1 MFSAVT
7 EDGQLF
13 HLLGARQTRKLK
25 GRRFFCPVCGG
36 ELAVKLGL
44 QKAPH
49 FAHKQNK
56 SCSIDIEPESAY
68 HLEGKRQLY
77 VWLKT
82 QQASPIL
89 EPYMKNINQRPDI
102 MTKIKGRML
111 AVEYQCAT
119 LAPDVFQK
127 RTEGFKKAGIIPQWI
142 VGHSRLKRSAPSF
155 YQLSA
160 FHWQFINASPYRELI
175 CYCPETRSFRRLS
188 HIIPFYTNHS
198 YSFVQTIPIHRA
210 AANDL
215 FFTEPTPAFQYSGWT
230 KAIHRFR
237 HKPHRFISKE
247 TNRLRL
253 LFYEKRQTPLSF
265 LPTEVFV
272 PVIKGAVF
280 NSPVF
285 VWQGFLYLFITDLG
299 YKRAPI
305 CFSAVLQQ
313 CKLHIHKKNISLR
326 YKCSEDCLSEA
337 VKQYIDFLCKKGF
350 LRETQKEVYVLNQP
364 AEGVRSLQDL
374 IESDRSCFIE

>member
-7 EDGQLF
+7 EDGQMF
-13 HLLGARQTRKLK
+13 HLLGVQQRQELK
-25 GRRFFCPVCGG
+25 QRRFFCPVCGG
-36 ELAVKLGL
+36 ELAVKLGP

-82 QQASPIL
+82 QQASPLL
-89 EPYMKNINQRPDI
+89 EPYIKNINQRPDI
-102 MTKIKGRML
+102 MANIKGHML

-119 LAPDVFQK
+119 IAPDVFQK
-127 RTEGFKKAGIIPQWI
+127 RTAGFKQAGIIPQWI
-142 VGHSRLKRSAPSF
+142 MGYSRLKRTAPSF

-160 FHWQFINASPYRELI
+160 FHWQFINAGPCRELI
-175 CYCPETRSFRRLS
+175 CYCPETRSFCRLS

-198 YSFVQTIPIHRA
+198 YCSIQTIPIHLASARH
-210 AANDL
+210 L
-215 FFTEPTPAFQYSGWT
+215 FFTESKSSLRYDNWM
-230 KAIHRFR
+230 KAILRFR

-247 TNRLRL
+247 LNRLRM
-253 LFYEKRQTPLSF
+253 LFYEKRQTSLSF

-272 PVIKGAVF
+272 PVKKGAVF
-280 NSPVF
+280 KSPVF
-285 VWQGFLYLFITDLG
+285 VWQGYLYLFITDLG
-299 YKRAPI
+299 DKRAPI
-305 CFSAVLQQ
+305 HFSAVLRQ
-313 CKLHIHKKNISLR
+313 CKLHIHKKNMSLR
-326 YKCSEDCLSEA
+326 YECSEDCLSEA

-350 LRETQKEVYVLNQP
+350 LRETQKEVYVLNHP

-374 IESDRSCFIE
+374 IERDRSCFIE

>member
-7 EDGQLF
+7 EDGEMF
-13 HLLGARQTRKLK
+13 HLLGARQSRKLK
-25 GRRFFCPVCGG
+25 QRRFFCPVCGG

-49 FAHKQNK
+49 FAHRQNK

-77 VWLKT
+77 VWLQT
-82 QQASPIL
+82 QQASPAL
-89 EPYMKNINQRPDI
+89 EPYIKNINQRPDI
-102 MTKIKGRML
+102 MAKIKGRML

-119 LAPDVFQK
+119 IAPKVFQK
-127 RTEGFKKAGIIPQWI
+127 RTAGFKQEGIIPQWI
-142 VGHSRLKRSAPSF
+142 MGHSRLKRTAPSF

-160 FHWQFINASPYRELI
+160 FHWQFIYAHPRRELLS
-175 CYCPETRSFRRLS
+175 YCPETRLFHRISS
-188 HIIPFYTNHS
+188 IIPFYTNN
-198 YSFVQTIPIHRA
+198 SFCSIQTIPIHQA
-210 AANDL
+210 SAENL
-215 FFTEPTPAFQYSGWT
+215 FFNEPKPSLHYDHWT

-237 HKPHRFISKE
+237 LKPHQFISKE

-253 LFYEKRQTPLSF
+253 LFYEKRRTPLSF
-265 LPTEVFV
+265 LPTEVFI

-280 NSPVF
+280 KSPVF
-285 VWQGFLYLFITDLG
+285 VWQGFLYLFMTDLG

-305 CFSAVLQQ
+305 RFSAVLQQ
-313 CKLHIHKKNISLR
+313 CKLHIYKKNISLR
-326 YKCSEDCLSEA
+326 YECSEECLSEA

-350 LRETQKEVYVLNQP
+350 LRETQKEIYVLNQP
-364 AEGVRSLQDL
+364 KEGIRSIQDL
-374 IESDRSCFIE
+374 IERDRACFIE